1 MKPDLN
7 LVLGISGGIAAYKM
21 PQLIRMLQAQHIA
34 VKVVVTPHAL
44 PLVGEEALR
53 TISKNPVFQDNT
65 PSHYDMDHLRLAE
78 WAQAMLICPATANT
92 IAKIAHGIADNLLS
106 TLALSFNN
114 RLTIAPAMNSA
125 MWEHPATRHNIKLL
139 QQRGVTVLPVEKG
152 ELACGVYGEGRLL
165 ALNHIVDSITALMP
179 ARILLGKKVLIASGP
194 TVEHLDPVRCLT
206 NTSSGKMG
214 AALAEAAIAMGAT
227 VTVVSGPANAP
238 LPANA
243 RIIAV
248 QSALEMQQ
256 ALDHE
261 FDHTDICIMAAAIS
275 DYRIAEPSLTKI
287 ARTDSK
293 LTLSLVPNPDIAA
306 LLGARKK
313 NQYLICFAL
322 DDSINVERARAKMV
336 RKQCNMIVAN
346 SAAQALGS
354 DSTQI
359 TIITELS
366 EPIATPPLLK
376 TAAARQILQAAAHDL
391 GLDHA

>member
-1 MKPDLN
+1 
-7 LVLGISGGIAAYKM
+7 
-21 PQLIRMLQAQHIA
+21 
-34 VKVVVTPHAL
+34 
-44 PLVGEEALR
+44 
-53 TISKNPVFQDNT
+53 
-65 PSHYDMDHLRLAE
+65 
-78 WAQAMLICPATANT
+78 
-92 IAKIAHGIADNLLS
+92 
-106 TLALSFNN
+106 
-114 RLTIAPAMNSA
+114 
-125 MWEHPATRHNIKLL
+125 
-139 QQRGVTVLPVEKG
+139 
-152 ELACGVYGEGRLL
+152 
-165 ALNHIVDSITALMP
+165 
-179 ARILLGKKVLIASGP
+179 
-194 TVEHLDPVRCLT
+194 
-206 NTSSGKMG
+206 
-214 AALAEAAIAMGAT
+214 
-227 VTVVSGPANAP
+227 
-238 LPANA
+238 
-243 RIIAV
+243 
-248 QSALEMQQ
+248 
-256 ALDHE
+256 
-261 FDHTDICIMAAAIS
+261 MAAAIS